1 MREILFFCIA
11 SQDIIIFFLITG
23 MAVLTT
29 CLFVFVG
36 KPFGCWGISNI
47 HPFPLSPSPHRAR
60 WCKHLISG
68 TGSSHNTKW
77 PSQVETLEGWGIC
90 GAKNFRKKWGGGGV
104 DGCNSYTP
112 PKKNGWKWCASNLWH
127 FPYLIF
133 GGGKDFESFFVD
145 ASIQNKPEMKRG
157 FCK

>member
-90 GAKNFRKKWGGGGV
+90 GAKNFRKKWGGGGWMAATV
-104 DGCNSYTP
+104 TPP
-112 PKKNGWKWCASNLWH
+112 PKKMGENDVLPICG
-127 FPYLIF
+127 IF
-133 GGGKDFESFFVD
+133 H
-145 ASIQNKPEMKRG
+145 I
-157 FCK
+157 